1 MNCETRKEL
10 RDKMPRYGAYAG
22 AVFAAS
28 LLASKKFPGWHPV
41 SKLAESMTVGYLGG
55 FLLAPILVRKCG
67 LEELTEEVALI
78 APPVGEYGSYATAKD
93 AAAYVLRKDEAACGP
108 KPWTPNRDQPGRW
121 GGKEDYTRWRLWR
134 QWANRRAQEEN
145 RKAAKGGF
153 GRKWPDLGPVVS
165 QVRGEPPDYRIP
177 APPAPRE
184 VYLTDAKARR
194 DADPCS
200 GIPRTINNC
209 PPGATCAVGP
219 SPNPEYRA
227 CREAAQEVQK
237 ESKGIPAWVFL
248 AAGAGVGLLLARK

>member
-1 MNCETRKEL
+1 MNCDERKEL

-78 APPVGEYGSYATAKD
+78 APPVGEYGSYATAED
-93 AAAYVLRKDEAACGP
+93 AAASVLRKDEAACGP

-134 QWANRRAQEEN
+134 QCANRRAQEEN
-145 RKAAKGGF
+145 RKASKGGF
-153 GRKWPDLGPVVS
+153 WSKVGTMPDLSVFASDLPDQGYYPAVS
-165 QVRGEPPDYRIP
+165 RRDIP
-177 APPAPRE
+177 LIE
-184 VYLTDAKARR
+184 ARR
-194 DADPCS
+194 AADPCS

-227 CREAAQEVQK
+227 CIEAAQEVQK